1 MGLEWEELERRNRR
15 AQAGSQRIFALG
27 AVVTIEFIA
36 WVHFFGEKPEPMPA
50 AAVIESSV
58 IDVPTIETPRIV
70 EALVPLYQ
78 GPPRTTPGRER
89 YVGVYECVVNG
100 QRVVSDRPCAAD
112 AQTRTLVV
120 EQPNPREVA
129 RQREELWQAQQQA
142 RGLSAP
148 RSSANSG
155 SSPGSVGASSNGS
168 ACAAVDRQIEVL
180 NAWMRQGYSAP
191 QGERYREQ
199 WHALKQR
206 RYDLGCGR

>member
-27 AVVTIEFIA
+27 AAVAIGFFA
-36 WVHFFGEKPEPMPA
+36 WAHFVGEKPEPIPST
-50 AAVIESSV
+50 AVIESSV
-58 IDVPTIETPRIV
+58 AEVPAVGAPRVV
-70 EALVPLYQ
+70 EAPVSLYQ
-78 GPPRTTPGRER
+78 GPPRTTPGRDR

-120 EQPNPREVA
+120 EQPDPREVA
-129 RQREELWQAQQQA
+129 RLREQQRQAQPSTEPA
-142 RGLSAP
+142 YSAP
-148 RSSANSG
+148 SASTGRAGSGPNSQ
-155 SSPGSVGASSNGS
+155 S
-168 ACAAVDRQIEVL
+168 ACAAVDRQIEAL
-180 NAWMRQGYSAP
+180 NARMRQGYSAP